1 MLEKSIYSKKNLNRK
16 KLSKNINLT
25 KDPIWDLLRKVTI
38 PASVGSL
45 FQTFYNLV
53 DTWFAGKISAEAI
66 AAIAK
71 SFPIFFVIIAVG
83 VGIGAAT
90 NASIGNLIGEKKINK
105 ASLLVAQSVVFAILI
120 SIIVTLFG
128 LNASNFLLTVM
139 GSDIASI
146 ALTREYLDIIFYGTF
161 IVMIQI
167 SLNGTLNAQG
177 DTKSYRN
184 ALIFSFFLNI
194 LLNPLFIFGSTNSFI
209 WISNFIPVLINF
221 NFPGII
227 PEFGISGLAIA
238 TVISQLI
245 GTIYLAYKV
254 NLCGLR
260 KYLNIKCFIP
270 KLDLLQDLFSQ
281 AVPIMFSMLF
291 IGVGI
296 FNILYF
302 IGQFGELATA
312 GYGAALRV
320 EQVFLLPVIGL
331 NTAVLSIGGQN
342 FGAKEFYRIKELY
355 LKALLFGCSFMVVAG
370 IILFFGAEF
379 FVSQFTNNSEAIYH
393 GAIYL
398 KIAALIGPIYPV
410 FFVTT
415 AVFQALK
422 KPIYS
427 LYLSILRLTALPF
440 LSLWYVINIRAGNYN
455 DIFYTIMITNWLMGI
470 AVLSFIPF
478 FFRKKLR
485 MSFKKLFVF

>member
-1 MLEKSIYSKKNLNRK
+1 M
-16 KLSKNINLT
+16 SKNINLT

-194 LLNPLFIFGSTNSFI
+194 LLNPLFIFGSTNS
-209 WISNFIPVLINF
+209 
-221 NFPGII
+221 
-227 PEFGISGLAIA
+227 
-238 TVISQLI
+238 
-245 GTIYLAYKV
+245 
-254 NLCGLR
+254 C
-260 KYLNIKCFIP
+260 
-270 KLDLLQDLFSQ
+270 LL
-281 AVPIMFSMLF
+281 
-291 IGVGI
+291 
-296 FNILYF
+296 
-302 IGQFGELATA
+302 
-312 GYGAALRV
+312 
-320 EQVFLLPVIGL
+320 
-331 NTAVLSIGGQN
+331 
-342 FGAKEFYRIKELY
+342 
-355 LKALLFGCSFMVVAG
+355 
-370 IILFFGAEF
+370 
-379 FVSQFTNNSEAIYH
+379 
-393 GAIYL
+393 
-398 KIAALIGPIYPV
+398 
-410 FFVTT
+410 
-415 AVFQALK
+415 
-422 KPIYS
+422 
-427 LYLSILRLTALPF
+427 
-440 LSLWYVINIRAGNYN
+440 
-455 DIFYTIMITNWLMGI
+455 YT
-470 AVLSFIPF
+470 SPSP
-478 FFRKKLR
+478 RD
-485 MSFKKLFVF
+485 S

>member
-1 MLEKSIYSKKNLNRK
+1 MSKS
-16 KLSKNINLT
+16 INLT
-25 KDPIWDLLRKVTI
+25 KDPIWSLLKNVTI

-66 AAIAK
+66 SAIAK
-71 SFPIFFVIIAVG
+71 SFPIYFTIIAVG

-90 NASIGNLIGEKKINK
+90 NACIGNLIGEKKLNR
-105 ASLLVAQSVVFAILI
+105 ASLFIAQSVVFALFT
-120 SIIVTLFG
+120 SVIVTLFG
-128 LNASNFLLTVM
+128 LNASSFLLSVM
-139 GSDIASI
+139 GSDAGGI

-167 SLNGTLNAQG
+167 SLNGALNAQG

-184 ALIFSFFLNI
+184 VLIFSFFLNI
-194 LLNPLFIFGSTNSFI
+194 FLNPLFIWGY
-209 WISNFIPVLINF
+209 
-221 NFPGII
+221 GIV
-227 PEFGISGLAIA
+227 PAFGIGGLAIA
-238 TVISQLI
+238 TVISQSI
-245 GTIYLAYKV
+245 GTIYLAYKI
-254 NLCGLR
+254 NSCRLK
-260 KYLNIKCFIP
+260 KYLTIRCFLP
-270 KLDLLQDLFSQ
+270 KPEMLKELFSQ
-281 AVPIMFSMLF
+281 ALPIMFSMLF

-302 IGQFGELATA
+302 IGQFGDLATA

-342 FGAKEFYRIKELY
+342 FGAKKFDRIRELY
-355 LKALLFGCSFMVVAG
+355 TKALLFGSSFMAG
-370 IILFFGAEF
+370 AGVILFFGAEF
-379 FVSQFTNNSEAIYH
+379 FVSQFTNNQEAIIH

-398 KIAALIGPIYPV
+398 KIAALIAPIYPV
-410 FFVTT
+410 FFITT

-427 LYLSILRLTALPF
+427 LYLSILRLTAFPF
-440 LSLWYVINIRAGNYN
+440 LSLWYVINIRGGDYA
-455 DIFYTIMITNWLMGI
+455 DIFYTIMATNWFMGI
-470 AVLSFIPF
+470 ALIIFIGYF
-478 FFRKKLR
+478 LNNVFKQKK
-485 MSFKKLFVF
+485 SHFSY

>member
-1 MLEKSIYSKKNLNRK
+1 MSTSYK
-16 KLSKNINLT
+16 LT
-25 KDPIWDLLRKVTI
+25 KDPIWFLLRKVTI

-66 AAIAK
+66 SAIAK
-71 SFPIFFVIIAVG
+71 SFPIYFTIIAVG

-90 NASIGNLIGEKKINK
+90 NAMIGNSIGEKKERVASMYI
-105 ASLLVAQSVVFAILI
+105 AQSLIFALVVSLLVTI
-120 SIIVTLFG
+120 FG
-128 LNASNFLLTVM
+128 LNASNFLLGVM
-139 GSDIASI
+139 GSDTAGI
-146 ALTREYLDIIFYGTF
+146 ALTRKYLDIIFYGTF
-161 IVMIQI
+161 IVLIQI

-184 ALIFSFFLNI
+184 VLIFSFFLNI
-194 LLNPLFIFGSTNSFI
+194 FLNPLFIWGY
-209 WISNFIPVLINF
+209 
-221 NFPGII
+221 GIV
-227 PEFGISGLAIA
+227 PAFGIAGLAIA

-254 NLCGLR
+254 NNCKIR
-260 KYLNIKCFIP
+260 EYLKLVCFIP
-270 KLDLLQDLFSQ
+270 KFEYLNPLTRQS
-281 AVPIMFSMLF
+281 VPVMFSMLF

-302 IGQFGELATA
+302 IGQFGDLATA

-342 FGAKEFYRIKELY
+342 FGAKAFNRIRELY
-355 LKALLFGCSFMVVAG
+355 KKALFFGCSFMAVAG

-379 FVSQFTNNSEAIYH
+379 FVSLFTDNQEAVKH

-398 KIAALIGPIYPV
+398 KVAALIGPIYPV
-410 FFVTT
+410 FFITT
-415 AVFQALK
+415 AVFQAVK
-422 KPIYS
+422 KHCQ
-427 LYLSILRLTALPF
+427 L
-440 LSLWYVINIRAGNYN
+440 
-455 DIFYTIMITNWLMGI
+455 
-470 AVLSFIPF
+470 
-478 FFRKKLR
+478 
-485 MSFKKLFVF
+485 

>member
-1 MLEKSIYSKKNLNRK
+1 MSKKL
-16 KLSKNINLT
+16 NLT
-25 KDPIWDLLRKVTI
+25 KDPIWYLLRKVTI

-53 DTWFAGKISAEAI
+53 DTWFAGRISAEAI
-66 AAIAK
+66 GAIAK
-71 SFPIFFVIIAVG
+71 SFPIYFVIIAVG

-90 NASIGNLIGEKKINK
+90 NASIGNLIGAKKDNQ
-105 ASLLVAQSVVFAILI
+105 ASLLVAQSVVFAIII

-128 LNASNFLLTVM
+128 LNASNFLLSVM
-139 GSDIASI
+139 GSDLQSI
-146 ALTREYLDIIFYGTF
+146 ILTREYLDIIFYGTF

-184 ALIFSFFLNI
+184 VLIFSFFLNI
-194 LLNPLFIFGSTNSFI
+194 ILNPIFI
-209 WISNFIPVLINF
+209 WGYGFIPA
-221 NFPGII
+221 
-227 PEFGISGLAIA
+227 FGIGGLAIA

-254 NLCGLR
+254 NSCKLR
-260 KYLNIKCFIP
+260 KYLYIQCFIP
-270 KLDLLQDLFSQ
+270 KLDLLRDLFSQ

-342 FGAKEFYRIKELY
+342 FGAKEYYRIKELY
-355 LKALLFGCSFMVVAG
+355 FKALLFGSSFMAVAG
-370 IILFFGAEF
+370 VILFFGAEF
-379 FVSQFTNNSEAIYH
+379 FVSQFTNNAEAIYH

-398 KIAALIGPIYPV
+398 KIAALIGPVYPV
-410 FFVTT
+410 FFITT

-440 LSLWYVINIRAGNYN
+440 LSLWYVINIRAGDYN
-455 DIFYTIMITNWLMGI
+455 DIFYTIMATNWLMGI

-478 FFRKKLR
+478 FLRKKLKI
-485 MSFKKLFVF
+485 SFKKLFVF

>member
-1 MLEKSIYSKKNLNRK
+1 MSTSYK
-16 KLSKNINLT
+16 LT
-25 KDPIWDLLRKVTI
+25 KDPIWFLLRKVTI

-53 DTWFAGKISAEAI
+53 DTWFAGRISAEAI
-66 AAIAK
+66 GAIAK
-71 SFPIFFVIIAVG
+71 SFPIYFTIIAVG

-90 NASIGNLIGEKKINK
+90 NAMVGNSIGEKKMRVASMYVAQSLIF
-105 ASLLVAQSVVFAILI
+105 ALVVSLLVTI
-120 SIIVTLFG
+120 FG
-128 LNASNFLLTVM
+128 LNASNFLLGVM
-139 GSDIASI
+139 GSDVAGI

-161 IVMIQI
+161 IVLIQI

-184 ALIFSFFLNI
+184 VLIFSFFLNI
-194 LLNPLFIFGSTNSFI
+194 FLNPLFIWGY
-209 WISNFIPVLINF
+209 
-221 NFPGII
+221 GII
-227 PEFGISGLAIA
+227 PGFGIAGLAIA

-254 NLCGLR
+254 YNCKIR
-260 KYLNIKCFIP
+260 EYLKLICFIP
-270 KLDLLQDLFSQ
+270 KFEYLNPLTRQS
-281 AVPIMFSMLF
+281 VPVMFSMLF

-302 IGQFGELATA
+302 IGQFGDLATA

-342 FGAKEFYRIKELY
+342 FGAKAFNRIRELY
-355 LKALLFGCSFMVVAG
+355 KKALFFGCSFMTVAG

-379 FVSQFTNNSEAIYH
+379 FLSLFTDNQEAIKH

-398 KIAALIGPIYPV
+398 KVAALIGPIYPV
-410 FFVTT
+410 FFITT
-415 AVFQALK
+415 AVFQAVK
-422 KPIYS
+422 KPLYS
-427 LYLSILRLTALPF
+427 LYLSILRLTAFPF
-440 LSLWYVINIRAGNYN
+440 LSLWYVINIRGGDYE
-455 DIFYTIMITNWLMGI
+455 DIFYTIMATNWIMGI
-470 AVLSFIPF
+470 ALLMFIGYF
-478 FFRKKLR
+478 LNNV
-485 MSFKKLFVF
+485 FKQNKTLFSY